1 MRTKGTAELTKQMS
15 VACTPAMKQQLQ
27 EAAAARGVNPSVIA
41 RWAVQDWLSAHET
54 AQTAQTAQTE
64 ETG

>member
-1 MRTKGTAELTKQMS
+1 MRTKGTAEFTAQVS
-15 VACTPAMKQQLQ
+15 VACSPAMKTQLQ

-41 RWAVQDWLSAHET
+41 RWAVADWMAAHEAT
-54 AQTAQTAQTE
+54 ETVQAGTE